1 VVQADPEA
9 ISQAVLNLLN
19 NAVKYSREHKRVA
32 ICVARHRQG
41 GQSGVTIAVSDRGI
55 GIPPD
60 DRARVFD
67 SFFRGS
73 HEVVRS
79 TRGSGLGL
87 TLVQHI
93 VAGHNGEVW
102 VDSTLGQGSTFT
114 IYLPGSDDRDSRKSG
129 PQARHPIRSAEIDY
143 RVCGPDLPEGNRPSP
158 GVQ

>member
-1 VVQADPEA
+1 
-9 ISQAVLNLLN
+9 
-19 NAVKYSREHKRVA
+19 
-32 ICVARHRQG
+32 VARHRQG

-60 DRARVFD
+60 ERGRVFD

-93 VAGHNGEVW
+93 VAGHHGEIW
-102 VDSTLGQGSTFT
+102 VDSTPGAGSTFT
-114 IYLPGSDDRDSRKSG
+114 IFLPGSDEQDSGGSG
-129 PQARHPIRSAEIDY
+129 PQTRHPILSTEADG
-143 RVCGPDLPEGNRPSP
+143 RVCGPDLPEGNHQPP
-158 GVQ
+158 EVH